1 MADVTVLH
9 YQTVEGRF
17 PYREW
22 VESIADKKARA
33 AVLARVDRLAF
44 GTFGDWKL
52 VGEGV
57 FELRVHLGSGYRVY
71 FGRNRKALVILL
83 CGGAKGSQDSDIKQA
98 KAYWKDYETRS
109 KAHTPGRSAR

>member
-1 MADVTVLH
+1 MSEITVLH

-44 GTFGDWKL
+44 GAFGDWKIA
-52 VGEGV
+52 GGGV
-57 FELRVHLGSGYRVY
+57 FELRVHLGPGYRVY
-71 FGRNRKALVILL
+71 FGRDGRTVVILL
-83 CGGAKGSQDSDIKQA
+83 WGGDKGSQDSDIKQA
-98 KAYWKDYETRS
+98 KKYWKDYETRTKES
-109 KAHTPGRSAR
+109 TPGRSAR